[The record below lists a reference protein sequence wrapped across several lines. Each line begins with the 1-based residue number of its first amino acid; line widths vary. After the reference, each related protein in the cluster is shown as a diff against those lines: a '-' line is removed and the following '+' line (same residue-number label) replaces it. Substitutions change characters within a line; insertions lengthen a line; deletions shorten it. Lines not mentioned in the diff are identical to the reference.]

1 MKVLL
6 INGSPHKTGCTNR
19 ALEEVAS
26 ALEARGIGTEIVW
39 LGNGPIGG
47 CQGCGYC
54 SSNDT
59 CTIDDIVNDIRP
71 KVAAADGYVFG
82 CAVHYAGMTGNL
94 LGFMDRLFYT
104 ASSDLAFKPAAGICS
119 ARRGGTTATFDQ
131 INKYFTINQMPVVSS
146 CYWNMVHGGNAA
158 DVEQDKE
165 GLRTMRT
172 LGNNMAWLLKCIEA
186 GRAAGLDVPEPEPPA
201 RTNFIR

>member
-94 LGFMDRLFYT
+94 MGFMDRLFYT

-131 INKYFTINQMPVVSS
+131 
-146 CYWNMVHGGNAA
+146 
-158 DVEQDKE
+158 
-165 GLRTMRT
+165 
-172 LGNNMAWLLKCIEA
+172 
-186 GRAAGLDVPEPEPPA
+186 
-201 RTNFIR
+201 